1 MSQFRL
7 YSKTHLSKFM
17 SQVAELKI
25 IPDEPELWNIWNGI
39 EEVPIS
45 EKMFYGW
52 MKGLMDNI
60 NVDPFDANDSKV
72 FSHKRVEGFIRRI
85 VEGRDRLTQVKQRK
99 LRVVER
105 LDLGQC
111 GKQKVMGNLAKDDL
125 RKLWLSISCQIT
137 RDNLSDYTKFL
148 IEQLSC
154 RPSI

>member
-1 MSQFRL
+1 
-7 YSKTHLSKFM
+7 M
-17 SQVAELKI
+17 SQVAELEI
-25 IPDEPELWNIWNGI
+25 IPDKSELWNIWNGI

-52 MKGLMDNI
+52 MKGLMDNF

-85 VEGRDRLTQVKQRK
+85 VEGRDRL
-99 LRVVER
+99 
-105 LDLGQC
+105 
-111 GKQKVMGNLAKDDL
+111 NLAKDDL

-148 IEQLSC
+148 INNLITSQLIKI
-154 RPSI
+154 PTIKGI

>member
-72 FSHKRVEGFIRRI
+72 FSHKRVERFIQRI
-85 VEGRDRLTQVKQRK
+85 ASSDTP
-99 LRVVER
+99 
-105 LDLGQC
+105 
-111 GKQKVMGNLAKDDL
+111 LAKDDL
-125 RKLWLSISCQIT
+125 RKLWLSISCKIK
-137 RDNLSDYTKFL
+137 RENLLDYTKFL